1 MKGVEEVMVVVFLS
15 GHARRAGSGALKEFL
30 LFLPSILDPRKLKGV
45 KTKGGVWFGASPTV
59 NIFPTHH

>member
-1 MKGVEEVMVVVFLS
+1 MEGVEEVMVVVFLS
-15 GHARRAGSGALKEFL
+15 GHARRAGKEFL

-45 KTKGGVWFGASPTV
+45 KTKGGVWFGASPTE